1 MKKLSA
7 FSSFGLQMITVLFLI
22 QSHPANSQIEQ
33 FQNLPQFL
41 NPDFLVSRVKMK
53 IGKDL
58 NVMLNYN
65 LVTEKMI
72 FFQKDQVFDLLN
84 QNAVDT
90 IYMGGRRY
98 IPYGKVFYEVY
109 PGSQMTFFIQ
119 HRGRLMSPPKP
130 AAYGG
135 TSEVSSSTYINRMD
149 FGSVVYNRKLE
160 EDLRVKYDPLY
171 WVKLND
177 NMVSFAT
184 EKQLLKLF
192 PDKEVS
198 IKQYIKKNKLKFDK
212 LEDLVKIWRFC
223 DEIMK

>member
-1 MKKLSA
+1 
-7 FSSFGLQMITVLFLI
+7 
-22 QSHPANSQIEQ
+22 
-33 FQNLPQFL
+33 
-41 NPDFLVSRVKMK
+41 MK